1 MIYVFFGQFCG
12 FKILEIFFIFVPL
25 FFKFTPKNEILISG
39 HHNTKFFPLKKFLET
54 IETTNSNN
62 FIGQNYLYTY
72 YYSKFTHWHK
82 YIPRALLSGV

>member
-1 MIYVFFGQFCG
+1 MCFLGNFVVSKFWRFFSF
-12 FKILEIFFIFVPL
+12 LYHL
-25 FFKFTPKNEILISG
+25 FFKFTPKYEIPILG
-39 HHNTKFFPLKKFLET
+39 HHNTKIFPLKKFLET